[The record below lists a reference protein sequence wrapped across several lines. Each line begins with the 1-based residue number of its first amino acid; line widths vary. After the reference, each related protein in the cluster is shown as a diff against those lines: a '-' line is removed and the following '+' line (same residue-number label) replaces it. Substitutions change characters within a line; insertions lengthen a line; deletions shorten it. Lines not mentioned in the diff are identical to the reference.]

1 MSGRDHDVAYAR
13 DAHQYFAMFYL
24 TDTSPENGCLRA
36 LPGTHRKPH
45 PMHDVLAN
53 VEAHSDTQRSDD
65 GIGPEHGEADGS
77 VDICVKAGDVV
88 LGKLPRYRWDLACIL
103 LKMPA
108 ISLPTGMSLVQ
119 RGQK

>member
-88 LGKLPRYRWDLACIL
+88 SCTIIAG
-103 LKMPA
+103 
-108 ISLPTGMSLVQ
+108 T
-119 RGQK
+119 